1 MKKGVKMMDMSI
13 HEVPGSMPGVVGWC
27 LGAYSEVENTYVH
40 HLKSSDGAYCFSP
53 EVLLCTQEQYLGVV
67 EQLYLV
73 AEETNRLF
81 TANQG
86 VLFTPLFQSTERVI
100 YWHTSGPRVLDLTI
114 GPGASGGQR
123 GTIPHPLTRLGP
135 QEAWWR

>member
-1 MKKGVKMMDMSI
+1 MDMSI

-40 HLKSSDGAYCFSP
+40 HLKSSDGGYCFSP

-86 VLFTPLFQSTERVI
+86 VFFTPLLIPMDGEGDILAHLWTYNHWSWRAQQEV
-100 YWHTSGPRVLDLTI
+100 
-114 GPGASGGQR
+114 R
-123 GTIPHPLTRLGP
+123 GLP
-135 QEAWWR
+135 